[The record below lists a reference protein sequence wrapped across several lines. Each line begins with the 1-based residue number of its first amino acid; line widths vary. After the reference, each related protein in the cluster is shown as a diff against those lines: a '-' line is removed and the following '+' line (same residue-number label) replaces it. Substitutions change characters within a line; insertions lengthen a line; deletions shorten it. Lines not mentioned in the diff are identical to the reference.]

1 MSEPLGA
8 GRRDQGIRR
17 RARVARLMQVA
28 AIAAAV
34 LTFAPATARAQA
46 TITGVVRDTSGAVL
60 PGVTVEASSPALIE
74 KSRAAVTDGSGQYR
88 IIDLRPGTYD
98 VAFTLPGFNTLR
110 RTGIELTGTF
120 TATVSAELRL
130 GSLEE
135 TVTVT
140 GEAPVVDVQSV
151 NRQRVLTKEV
161 LDAIP
166 AGRSHLDVAALV
178 PGLQVNVSG
187 TRGTL
192 ADVGGTN
199 NLQNMTL
206 TMHGGRSFDTR
217 LMVDG
222 IRIGNA
228 GSGGEFTN
236 YVPDM
241 GSTQELVIDYAA
253 ISAEQMTGGVRLN
266 YVPKDGGNQL
276 SGSFFATGVNDQFQ
290 SDNLDDALVAR
301 GLTAPNKMKL
311 TYDVNVG
318 VGGPIMQDKLW
329 FYSAARW
336 QDNESY
342 VAGTFANK
350 NAGNPNSWAYEADP
364 SQQAI
369 FFTKQK
375 NVNARLTWQAT
386 QKNKITLYGDNQWR
400 DWDDAR
406 PIHSVEATTQYDFPR
421 LFITQLGWTSTVS
434 NKLLLDARLQI
445 KGEGYLDAAPLGD
458 LIPVFE
464 QSTGFF
470 YRAPARTFGN
480 PVGAQVAGLPRI
492 NQNLR
497 TWLGNVSYVT
507 GSHSF
512 KAGYSH
518 TWAKSTQYNDDVNMN
533 LGYQFTRG
541 VPTLIFQRATPYF
554 DGGYV
559 MTGELGLYAQDRWTV
574 NKMTINA
581 GVRFDYLSGYF
592 PENHLGPARWVPN
605 RDVTFPKTDSVSWK
619 DTSPRLGVVYDMFGD
634 GKTALKASLGRYVQ
648 ASGGANNATMGAPVS
663 PTSASANQVSRSWTD
678 ANSNFTPDCNLSNY
692 LAQDNRATGGDFCGT
707 ISDLSF
713 GGIRPSTNF
722 DPKSSKG
729 WNIRPDNW
737 EFSVGVQHQLLRGL
751 GVDIGYFRRWYG
763 NFRVTDNL
771 ATTTADYTQFSIVAP
786 ADSRLPGGGGHVIE
800 GVFDLNPDKV
810 GQVNNLVTLASNY
823 GDFSESW
830 NGVDIMLTGRP
841 AGGLILQ
848 GGLSTGRTSYD
859 LCDVR
864 ANLPEVANTPNN
876 ALYQYVDT
884 RNPYCAVDTK
894 FLTQVKGL
902 ASYRVP
908 VAGVLVATT
917 FQSSQGPEIFA
928 IYNAPNALVQPRL
941 GRPLSG
947 GAANATLS
955 VVEPGSLYGER
966 TNLFDL
972 RLSRPFSLGG
982 RRRTAVNF
990 DLYNLTNSNADLILN
1005 NNFAAWQQPQ
1015 RIVDGRLWKLSVQ
1028 FDF

>member
-1 MSEPLGA
+1 MSEPRGA
-8 GRRDQGIRR
+8 GRRDQGDRT
-17 RARVARLMQVA
+17 ARGARHALAGASVT
-28 AIAAAV
+28 AV
-34 LTFAPATARAQA
+34 LLLAPMTAWAQA
-46 TITGVVRDTSGAVL
+46 TITGVVRDTSGAVM
-60 PGVTVEASSPALIE
+60 PGVTVEASSPVLIE
-74 KSRAAVTDGSGQYR
+74 KSRTAISDSSGQYR
-88 IIDLRPGTYD
+88 IVDLRPGTYD

-120 TATVSAELRL
+120 TATVSVELRL

-151 NRQRVLTKEV
+151 NRQRVLTKDV

-276 SGSFFATGVNDQFQ
+276 SGSFFATGVNDKFQ
-290 SDNLDDALVAR
+290 SDNLDDELVAR

-311 TYDVNVG
+311 TYDVNAG
-318 VGGPIMQDKLW
+318 VGGPIRRDKLW
-329 FYSAARW
+329 FYSAVRW
-336 QDNESY
+336 QDNESF

-350 NAGNPNSWAYEADP
+350 NAGDPNSWTYVADP
-364 SQQAI
+364 SQQAV
-369 FFTKQK
+369 FFTKQQ

-386 QKNKITLYGDNQWR
+386 EKNKITLFGDNQWR
-400 DWDDAR
+400 DWDDSR
-406 PIHSVEATTQYDFPR
+406 PIHSPEATTQYDFPR

-434 NKLLLDARLQI
+434 NRLLLDARLQI

-470 YRAPARTFGN
+470 YKAPARTFGN

-507 GSHSF
+507 GAHSF

-533 LGYQFTRG
+533 LGYQFNRG
-541 VPTLIFQRATPYF
+541 IPNAIYQRATPYF

-559 MTGELGLYAQDRWTV
+559 MTAEMGLYAQDRWTV
-574 NKMTINA
+574 QKMTVNA

-605 RDVTFPKTDSVSWK
+605 RNVTFPKTDSVSWK
-619 DTSPRLGVVYDMFGD
+619 DISPRLGVVYDLFGD

-678 ANSNFTPDCNLSNY
+678 ANSNFVPDCNLNNY
-692 LAQDNRATGGDFCGT
+692 QAQDLRGAGGDFCGT

-713 GGIRPSTNF
+713 GGIRPSTQF
-722 DPKSSKG
+722 DPESSKG

-737 EFSVGVQHQLLRGL
+737 EISAGVQHQLLRGL
-751 GVDIGYFRRWYG
+751 GVDIGYFSRWYG

-771 ATTTADYTQFSIVAP
+771 ATAATDYTRFSIVAP
-786 ADSRLPGGGGHVIE
+786 LDPRLPDGGGHTID
-800 GVFDLNPDKV
+800 GIYDLNPDKV

-823 GDFSESW
+823 GSFSEKW
-830 NGVDIMLTGRP
+830 NGVDVMLTGRP
-841 AGGLILQ
+841 AASVVLQ
-848 GGLSTGRTSYD
+848 GGVSTGLTSFD
-859 LCDVR
+859 LCEVR
-864 ANLPEVANTPNN
+864 GNLPEVAMTPNN
-876 ALYQYVDT
+876 GLYQYTDL
-884 RNPYCAVDTK
+884 RNPYCAVDTN

-902 ASYRVP
+902 ATWRVP
-908 VAGVLVATT
+908 KIDVQLATT

-928 IYNAPNALVQPRL
+928 IYNAPNSVVQPGL

-955 VVEPGSLYGER
+955 IVEPGSVYGER

-972 RLSRPFSLGG
+972 RVSKNFPLGG
-982 RRRTAVNF
+982 RRRTMLNF
-990 DLYNLTNSNADLILN
+990 DVYNVTNSNADLILN

-1015 RIVDGRLWKLSVQ
+1015 RIVDGRLWKVSAQ

>member
-1 MSEPLGA
+1 MVNRIVP
-8 GRRDQGIRR
+8 
-17 RARVARLMQVA
+17 RAARGGLR
-28 AIAAAV
+28 IAAAAV
-34 LTFAPATARAQA
+34 CAVFIPLAALAQA
-46 TITGVVRDTSGAVL
+46 TITGVIKDPSGAVL

-74 KSRAAVTDGSGQYR
+74 KVRAGISDGSGQYR
-88 IIDLRPGTYD
+88 IENLRPGIYT
-98 VAFTLPGFNTLR
+98 VAFNLPGFNSLQ

-120 TATVSAELRL
+120 TATVNVEMRVGDLQ
-130 GSLEE
+130 E
-135 TVTVT
+135 TLTVT

-151 NRQRVLTKEV
+151 NRQRVLTRDV

-276 SGSFFATGVNDQFQ
+276 SGSFFGTGVNDKFQ
-290 SDNLDDALVAR
+290 SDNLDEELIAR

-311 TYDVNVG
+311 TYDVNVSA
-318 VGGPIMQDKLW
+318 GGPIQRDKLW
-329 FYSAARW
+329 FYTAARW
-336 QDNESY
+336 QDNESF

-350 NAGNPNSWAYEADP
+350 NAGNPNSWTYEADP
-364 SQQAI
+364 TQQAV

-375 NVNARLTWQAT
+375 NVNGRLTWQANS
-386 QKNKITLYGDNQWR
+386 KNKITLFGDNQWR
-400 DWDDAR
+400 DWDDSR
-406 PIHSVEATTQYDFPR
+406 PIHSPEATTQYDFPR
-421 LFITQLGWTSTVS
+421 LFITQMGWTNTFT
-434 NKLLLDARLQI
+434 NRLLLEARLQI

-458 LIPVFE
+458 LIPVYE

-470 YRAPARTFGN
+470 YRANARSFGN
-480 PVGAQVAGLPRI
+480 PVGASNAGVPRI

-507 GSHSF
+507 GAHSF

-518 TWAKSTQYNDDVNMN
+518 TWAKSEQLNADVNMN

-541 VPTLIFQRATPYF
+541 VPTAIFQRATPIY

-559 MTGELGLYAQDRWTV
+559 MSAELGLYAQDRWTV
-574 NKMTINA
+574 SKMTVNA
-581 GVRFDYLSGYF
+581 GVRFDYLTGYF

-605 RDVTFPKTDSVSWK
+605 RNVTFPRTDAVSWK
-619 DTSPRLGVVYDMFGD
+619 DVSPRLGVVYDLFGN
-634 GKTALKASLGRYVQ
+634 GRTALKASLGRYVQ
-648 ASGGANNATMGAPVS
+648 ASGGANNATIGAPVS
-663 PTSASANQVSRSWTD
+663 PTSASANQVSRAWTD
-678 ANSNFTPDCNLSNY
+678 ANGNFNPDCDLNNY
-692 LAQDNRATGGDFCGT
+692 FAQDFRGSGGDFCGT
-707 ISDLSF
+707 INDLSF
-713 GGIRPSTNF
+713 GGTRPSTNF
-722 DPKSSKG
+722 DPVSTKG

-737 EFSVGVQHQLLRGL
+737 EISAGVQHQLLQGL
-751 GVDIGYFRRWYG
+751 GIDVGFFRRWYG
-763 NFRVTDNL
+763 NFRVIDNL
-771 ATTTADYTQFSIVAP
+771 ATTKNDYTQFSVVAP
-786 ADSRLPGGGGHVIE
+786 IDPRLPDGGGYVID
-800 GVFDLNPDKV
+800 GVYDLNPDKV
-810 GQVNNLVTLASNY
+810 GQVNNLVTLAKPY
-823 GDFSESW
+823 GKQIEHW
-830 NGVDIMLTGRP
+830 NGVDIMLVGRP
-841 AGGLILQ
+841 SASLMVQ

-859 LCDVR
+859 LCEIR
-864 ANLPEVANTPNN
+864 ANLPEVAMTPNN
-876 ALYQYVDT
+876 GGYIYTDL

-894 FLTQVKGL
+894 FLTQIKGL
-902 ASYRVP
+902 GSYRVP
-908 VAGVLVATT
+908 RVGLQVAAT

-928 IYNAPNALVQPRL
+928 ITNYPSALVAPRL

-955 VVEPGSLYGER
+955 IVEPGSLYGER
-966 TNLFDL
+966 TNLVDL
-972 RLSRPFSLGG
+972 RFAKPFTLGG
-982 RRRTAVNF
+982 RRRTSINF
-990 DLYNLTNSNADLILN
+990 DMYNLMNSNADLILN
-1005 NNFAAWQQPQ
+1005 NNYAAWQQPQ
-1015 RIVDGRLWKLSVQ
+1015 RIVDGRLWKVSVQ
-1028 FDF
+1028 FDW